1 MAGITELQELARKLS
16 LANIAG
22 GVVNL
27 QKESLSN
34 LDYLKYILES
44 ELAERE
50 KSAIAKR
57 RKESHLP
64 RKAFSIETLNK
75 GIAWHIQQFEN
86 LARIERLRT

>member
-1 MAGITELQELARKLS
+1 MASITELQELARKLS

-50 KSAIAKR
+50 KKCY
-57 RKESHLP
+57 
-64 RKAFSIETLNK
+64 RKAPQGKSPAEK
-75 GIAWHIQQFEN
+75 GLFHRDPEQGHCVAHPAVREPS
-86 LARIERLRT
+86 LDRKG